1 MLLVEDNE
9 LNALLA
15 SRLMAALG
23 FEVVTAANGALAI
36 EAIGRQAFDVILMD
50 CQMPVMDGYDATLAI
65 RRLESRAGKRTPV
78 IAVTAYALDG
88 DREKCLAAGM
98 DDFLAKPYSLSD
110 LRRKLKRWVRPASQ
124 ATSALNL
131 SGSTTDLSSR

>member
-1 MLLVEDNE
+1 MTR
-9 LNALLA
+9 LA
-15 SRLMAALG
+15 P
-23 FEVVTAANGALAI
+23 FEGWSQGT
-36 EAIGRQAFDVILMD
+36 
-50 CQMPVMDGYDATLAI
+50 
-65 RRLESRAGKRTPV
+65 GKRTPV

-131 SGSTTDLSSR
+131 SGSGTDFSSR